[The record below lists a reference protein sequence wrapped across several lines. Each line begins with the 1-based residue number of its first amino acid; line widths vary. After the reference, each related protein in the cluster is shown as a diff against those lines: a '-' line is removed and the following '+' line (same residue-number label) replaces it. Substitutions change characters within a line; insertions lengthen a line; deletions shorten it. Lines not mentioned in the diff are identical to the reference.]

1 MTTKIE
7 KLFSTCN
14 ERQISPRIKL
24 LLTTILFL
32 AMITPLISLSA
43 QTSNTKRQGIVAVVN
58 NEIISKYDFI
68 NRVKLVIFLSRLP
81 NDKKTIKR
89 ISSQILRGLIN
100 DKLKLQEA
108 RKLGINVKQTELKAA
123 ITEIE
128 KMNGLAEGRMR
139 VLMKKK
145 GINFSSFQLQVE
157 AQTAWSKAVVKQ
169 VLSANKISDEAVD
182 EAIATIEL
190 NKGKPEYK
198 VAEIFIPFEA
208 GKSTEKARQIAMR
221 LYSQI
226 QQGANFSALARAF
239 SQSASAAKGGN
250 LGWIRNEQIEQ
261 NLSNIMTKMRKNSTS
276 EPMKGESG
284 YYVLKLIDKRKSL
297 GVSTEKIKITLEQLF
312 LPLRINSSENE
323 AKVVTEQ
330 AENISSNIKTCSALN
345 QKGKELGSQQSGTL
359 EVNDITQL
367 PTNIRTIVQKNDLF
381 KASKPIRTG
390 SGILIIMVCKRSGG
404 GTLKNIRAKIK
415 SMLLQK
421 RAVLTDRSMLRN
433 IRRTAF
439 LDIRQ

>member
-1 MTTKIE
+1 MITKFK
-7 KLFSTCN
+7 KLFITCN
-14 ERQISPRIKL
+14 ERHISPRIKL

-68 NRVKLVIFLSRLP
+68 NRVKLVIFLSKLP

-89 ISSQILRGLIN
+89 ISSQILHGLIN

-169 VLSANKISDEAVD
+169 VLSANRISDEAVD

-190 NKGKPEYK
+190 NKGKPEYN

-239 SQSASAAKGGN
+239 SQSASAGKGGN

-284 YYVLKLIDKRKSL
+284 YYVLNLIDKRKSL

-323 AKVVTEQ
+323 TKVITEQ
-330 AENISSNIKTCSALN
+330 AEDISSSIKTCSALN
-345 QKGKELGSQQSGTL
+345 QKGKELGSRQSGTL

>member
-1 MTTKIE
+1 
-7 KLFSTCN
+7 
-14 ERQISPRIKL
+14 
-24 LLTTILFL
+24 
-32 AMITPLISLSA
+32 
-43 QTSNTKRQGIVAVVN
+43 
-58 NEIISKYDFI
+58 
-68 NRVKLVIFLSRLP
+68 
-81 NDKKTIKR
+81 
-89 ISSQILRGLIN
+89 
-100 DKLKLQEA
+100 
-108 RKLGINVKQTELKAA
+108 
-123 ITEIE
+123 
-128 KMNGLAEGRMR
+128 
-139 VLMKKK
+139 
-145 GINFSSFQLQVE
+145 
-157 AQTAWSKAVVKQ
+157 
-169 VLSANKISDEAVD
+169 VD

-190 NKGKPEYK
+190 NKGKPEYN

-208 GKSTEKARQIAMR
+208 GKSTEKARQIAIR

-239 SQSASAAKGGN
+239 SQSASAGKGGN

-284 YYVLKLIDKRKSL
+284 YYVLNLIDKRKSL

-323 AKVVTEQ
+323 TKVITEQ
-330 AENISSNIKTCSALN
+330 AEDISSSIKTCSALN
-345 QKGKELGSQQSGTL
+345 QKGKELGSEQSGTL

>member
-81 NDKKTIKR
+81 NDEKTIKR
-89 ISSQILRGLIN
+89 ISSQILHGLIN

-169 VLSANKISDEAVD
+169 VLSANRISDEAVD
-182 EAIATIEL
+182 KAITTIEL

-250 LGWIRNEQIEQ
+250 LGWILNEQIEQ

-276 EPMKGESG
+276 EPMMGESG

-330 AENISSNIKTCSALN
+330 AEDISSSIKTCLALN

-359 EVNDITQL
+359 EINDITQL

-433 IRRTAF
+433 IRRAAF

>member
-1 MTTKIE
+1 MITKFK
-7 KLFSTCN
+7 KLFITCN
-14 ERQISPRIKL
+14 ERHISPRIKL

-68 NRVKLVIFLSRLP
+68 NRVKLVIFLSKLP

-89 ISSQILRGLIN
+89 ISSQILHGLIN

-169 VLSANKISDEAVD
+169 VLSANRISDEAVD

-208 GKSTEKARQIAMR
+208 GKSTEKARQIAIR

-239 SQSASAAKGGN
+239 SQSASAGKGGN

-284 YYVLKLIDKRKSL
+284 YYVLNLIDKRKSL

-323 AKVVTEQ
+323 TKVITEQ
-330 AENISSNIKTCSALN
+330 AEDISSSIKTCSALN
-345 QKGKELGSQQSGTL
+345 QKGKELGSRQSGTL

>member
-1 MTTKIE
+1 
-7 KLFSTCN
+7 
-14 ERQISPRIKL
+14 
-24 LLTTILFL
+24 
-32 AMITPLISLSA
+32 MITPLISLSA

-68 NRVKLVIFLSRLP
+68 NRVKLVIFLSKLP

-89 ISSQILRGLIN
+89 ISSQILHGLIN

-169 VLSANKISDEAVD
+169 VLSANRISDEAVD

-239 SQSASAAKGGN
+239 SQSASAGKGGN

-284 YYVLKLIDKRKSL
+284 YYVLNLIDKRKSL

-323 AKVVTEQ
+323 TKVITEQ
-330 AENISSNIKTCSALN
+330 AEDISSSIKTCSALN
-345 QKGKELGSQQSGTL
+345 QKGKELGSRQSGTL

>member
-1 MTTKIE
+1 MTTEIK
-7 KLFSTCN
+7 KLFITCN

-68 NRVKLVIFLSRLP
+68 NRVKLVIFLSKLP

-89 ISSQILRGLIN
+89 ISSQILHGLIN

-169 VLSANKISDEAVD
+169 VLSANRISDEAVD

-190 NKGKPEYK
+190 NKGKPEYN

-239 SQSASAAKGGN
+239 SQSASAGKGGN

-323 AKVVTEQ
+323 TKVITEQ
-330 AENISSNIKTCSALN
+330 AEDISSSIKTCSALN
-345 QKGKELGSQQSGTL
+345 QKGKELGSRQSGTL